1 MINIYFCFTTSYF
14 TEMEEVKIWRKI
26 GKRYLFDG
34 FAIDFITTVP
44 TLVSYYSVYELYYL
58 KLLRLYFVFR
68 ATRIIRNKISGLD
81 EKITISKQTV
91 YKLNYGANFIVLSL
105 VGMHSVACVW
115 LYIGESVSGSWIDY
129 YEKTQQP
136 LPDRT
141 SKYITAIYWT
151 VTTLATVGYGDVK
164 GRTSTEYIYNMAVE
178 FLGIAFFSYTMS
190 SVQSLFLSDTGS

>member
-1 MINIYFCFTTSYF
+1 MDVLWLINIYFCFTTSYYY
-14 TEMEEVKIWRKI
+14 EIEEVKSWRKI
-26 GKRYLFDG
+26 GKRYLFDS

-44 TLVSYYSVYELYYL
+44 TLFTYYKVEWLYYL
-58 KLLRLYFVFR
+58 KLLRLYFVFK
-68 ATRIIRNKISGLD
+68 ATRVIRNKISILD
-81 EKITISKQTV
+81 EKISISKQTV

-115 LYIGESVSGSWIDY
+115 LYIGQSLSGSWIDH
-129 YEKTQQP
+129 YEKTQHP

-164 GRTSTEYIYNMAVE
+164 GKT
-178 FLGIAFFSYTMS
+178 
-190 SVQSLFLSDTGS
+190 